1 MIDDIRSEASRPT
14 FSGGSIVKWVLIGA
28 ISAGLI
34 LIARRV
40 PIVSVLA
47 PMIDRVARLGVWGP
61 IVFGV
66 IYAAAVVL
74 LVPGSAL
81 TLASGALFGLVV
93 GTIVVVIASNV
104 GAALA
109 FLIARRLARGAVEKR
124 IRGNPRF
131 EAVDR
136 AVGAGG
142 WKIVALLRLS
152 PVVPFIFQ
160 NYFYGLT
167 RIRFWPCVLASLFA
181 MLPGT
186 FLYIYLGYLGR
197 VGLDAATGT
206 GSRGKTPAEWVMIA
220 IGLIATLVVT
230 IYITRLARKA
240 LMERADLGSHAKTPE
255 VDAIS
260 NVNINQ

>member
-1 MIDDIRSEASRPT
+1 MFKFEEKFSSATIMIVKSLLIAAIALGVLLIAARSPI
-14 FSGGSIVKWVLIGA
+14 GSILARSIRAVDRFGGWAPVVF
-28 ISAGLI
+28 GLI
-34 LIARRV
+34 
-40 PIVSVLA
+40 
-47 PMIDRVARLGVWGP
+47 
-61 IVFGV
+61 
-66 IYAAAVVL
+66 YAVAVVL
-74 LVPGSAL
+74 LVPASAL
-81 TLASGALFGLVV
+81 TFAAGALFGIAI
-93 GTIVVVIASNV
+93 GTIVVTVGANV

-109 FLIARRLARGAVEKR
+109 FLIARRLGRGAIEKR

-152 PVVPFIFQ
+152 PVIPFIFQ

-167 RIRFWPCVLASLFA
+167 RIRFWPCAAATLIT

-186 FLYIYLGYLGR
+186 FLYIYIGYLGR
-197 VGLDAATGT
+197 AGLEAAAGG
-206 GSRGKTPAEWVMIA
+206 GSRRKTPAEWIMIA

-230 IYITRLARKA
+230 IYITRLARNA
-240 LMERADLGSHAKTPE
+240 LSERTDIGSNAKTPE
-255 VDAIS
+255 ADAIS